1 METNVEF
8 AKSGFKSLPPW
19 GKIAVLGVVVAGV
32 VYVIHLISKNAKKI
46 VGEQAKEGRAVDEEI
61 EKTGT
66 KQTYPASQYYQFA
79 NKIQAAGHDIG
90 TDESAIYS
98 VFYKIHTDKDF
109 LLLKKAFGV
118 RPYTGDIL
126 PYDLLRNDLNLQGWL
141 SAELN
146 KDEIKKVNAILKKN
160 GITYKI

>member
-19 GKIAVLGVVVAGV
+19 GKVGVLAVVVVGI
-32 VYVIHLISKNAKKI
+32 VYVIRTISKNAKKI
-46 VGEQAKEGRAVDEEI
+46 VGEQAKEARAVDEEI
-61 EKTGT
+61 AKTGT

-79 NKIQAAGHDIG
+79 NKIQQAAHDWG

-109 LLLKKAFGV
+109 LLLKKAFAV

-126 PYDLLRNDLNLQGWL
+126 PYVLTGQDLDLQGWL
-141 SAELN
+141 SAEMN

-160 GITYKI
+160 GINYKI